1 MKKNKNTDVLF
12 ELVRAGLWEKEAR
25 LSSLEDADWKEV
37 YQLASEQSVPS
48 NKSEKMS
55 ITTEILRR
63 IL

>member
-1 MKKNKNTDVLF
+1 LTNNQQAFL
-12 ELVRAGLWEKEAR
+12 ELVRVGLWEKKSW
-25 LSSLEDADWKEV
+25 LSSLEGADWEDV